1 MLGDRAGAGANER
14 RAWIFDPDRA
24 GMSRGTFRS
33 LRIYNYRLWAAGAI
47 VSNIGTWMQR
57 TAQDW
62 LVLAELTDHKASAV
76 GIVMALQFG
85 PQLALLPATG
95 YVADHY
101 DRRKILIATQTLSGL
116 LALGLGLLTVFGAVA
131 LWQVDLFALALGCV
145 SAFDAPARQTFVSEL
160 VDEAHISNA
169 VALNSTSFNA
179 GRSIGPAVA
188 GVLIAMIGT
197 GWVFLL
203 NAVSFIGVV
212 AALMALRIHDLHR
225 SARPPRR
232 PGALVEG
239 FHYVWGRPDLR
250 AILMMLGVVGM
261 FGLNFPIFISK
272 MAVSVFHTQADGYG
286 LLSSAMAVGSVIGA
300 LMSARR
306 ERPDFQHLLVGSALF
321 AAGCIIAAAMPNPWL
336 FAVPMFLVGLASQ
349 TLTTSI
355 TSMVQLTTDPSMRGR
370 VSSIMVAIALGT
382 TPVGAP
388 IMGWIADHLGAR
400 LALALGG
407 SSGIAA
413 LLIGLRYSRTT
424 RQREAIAAQP

>member
-1 MLGDRAGAGANER
+1 
-14 RAWIFDPDRA
+14 
-24 GMSRGTFRS
+24 MSGGTFRS

-101 DRRKILIATQTLSGL
+101 DRRKILIATQVLSGL

-239 FHYVWGRPDLR
+239 FHYVWGRADLR

-286 LLSSAMAVGSVIGA
+286 LLSSAMAVGAVTGA

-306 ERPDFQHLLVGSALF
+306 DRPDFHHLLIGSGVF
-321 AAGCIIAAAMPNPWL
+321 AAGCIVAAMMPNAWA

-355 TSMVQLTTDPSMRGR
+355 TSMVQLSTDPGMRGR

-382 TPVGAP
+382 TPIGAP

-400 LALALGG
+400 TALALGG

-413 LLIGLRYSRTT
+413 LLIGLRYTRAT
-424 RQREAIAAQP
+424 RQRAAIAAEP